1 MGVYIYIYIYIFDEK
16 LCIKPPTA
24 WADPQHGQQRR
35 GSSAPVPHSSE
46 GVEHDLKAH
55 SNPNSSVT
63 L

>member
-35 GSSAPVPHSSE
+35 GILPLCPTQLR
-46 GVEHDLKAH
+46 GWNTILKLI
-55 SNPNSSVT
+55 PT
-63 L
+63 QTPL